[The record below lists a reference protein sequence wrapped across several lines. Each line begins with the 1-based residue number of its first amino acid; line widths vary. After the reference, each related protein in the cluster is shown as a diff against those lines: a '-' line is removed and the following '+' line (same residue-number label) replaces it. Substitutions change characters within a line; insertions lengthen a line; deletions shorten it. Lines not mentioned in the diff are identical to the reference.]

1 MNRRVTAHAP
11 LDLAPAKGTPLCAG
25 HELLRDL
32 ACETLLAR
40 AAELGTPVHADS
52 RFAFR
57 PVGKD
62 PERGSPRALA
72 QLFERLTGLP
82 ASGAR

>member
-1 MNRRVTAHAP
+1 MNCYAIWHVRRCLH
-11 LDLAPAKGTPLCAG
+11 
-25 HELLRDL
+25 
-32 ACETLLAR
+32 